1 MDEKDFAQILKDAF
15 FPLFSNIDIRLDR
28 IENDIKEVKS
38 KINSIESRTDFMET
52 DVKDTKYKVV
62 DVLNDLINISS
73 DTRKTKFIVENEI
86 RAAMRIPGNGHNLN
100 IGNVEK
106 VQELPE
112 RTDGIDDTAAHAIKV
127 FKNLNLS

>member
-73 DTRKTKFIVENEI
+73 DTRKTKLIIENEI
-86 RAAMRIPGNGHNLN
+86 RPVIRISRNEHVV
-100 IGNVEK
+100 IEEK
-106 VQELPE
+106 TQELPKK
-112 RTDGIDDTAAHAIKV
+112 TDVDDDTAAHALKV